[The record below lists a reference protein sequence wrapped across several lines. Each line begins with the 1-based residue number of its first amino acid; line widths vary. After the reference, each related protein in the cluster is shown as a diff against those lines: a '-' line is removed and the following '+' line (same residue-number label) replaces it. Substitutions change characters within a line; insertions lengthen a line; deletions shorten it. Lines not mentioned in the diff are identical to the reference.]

1 MLRAMSLAA
10 STSPFSKAASIAAI
24 NFLVLISYL
33 IHARL
38 ETLVC
43 FRRADSVQNK
53 AEKTYFWGFED
64 MKANMGAGTAL
75 PNQSTISAEEN
86 MLSFFGRVNY
96 TMMDKY
102 LLTVTVRADGSSKF
116 GDGNRWGHDTDT

>member
-1 MLRAMSLAA
+1 MFDGRDRLNVLVGHEVSSSMEE
-10 STSPFSKAASIAAI
+10 SIENVSV
-24 NFLVLISYL
+24 NFP
-33 IHARL
+33 
-38 ETLVC
+38 T
-43 FRRADSVQNK
+43 
-53 AEKTYFWGFED
+53 TMGFED

-116 GDGNRWGHDTDT
+116 GDGTVGAFSPLPHWHGVSMKNLSWRILPDGWIT